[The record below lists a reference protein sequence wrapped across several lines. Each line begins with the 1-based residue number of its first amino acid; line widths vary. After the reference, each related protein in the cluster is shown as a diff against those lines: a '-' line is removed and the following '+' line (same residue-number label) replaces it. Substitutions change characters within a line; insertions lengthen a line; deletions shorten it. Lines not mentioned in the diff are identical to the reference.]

1 METCF
6 NIFIWIT
13 TVWFA
18 NLWAFFFFFHLRSLQ
33 RALDRR
39 LYLLLYGKASGA
51 PSDKPVWHFP
61 EKVYETEET
70 LRMVR
75 VAIFFS
81 CLFFLLCLSLFS
93 FLFILTLTVCSVQRL
108 HWNLWLETF
117 PTHILLEMLRWVI
130 WLYSQQRMSQTL
142 HLLRYIFLILVLL
155 CSDFCQ
161 NVYGSIMVAI
171 HVTY

>member
-1 METCF
+1 MDCYSLIRKF
-6 NIFIWIT
+6 MS
-13 TVWFA
+13 
-18 NLWAFFFFFHLRSLQ
+18 FFFLGLFHLRSLQ

-70 LRMVR
+70 LRKVR
-75 VAIFFS
+75 VAIFIAASSSFS
-81 CLFFLLCLSLFS
+81 VSPSFLFFS
-93 FLFILTLTVCSVQRL
+93 FLFILTLTVCSVRRL

-155 CSDFCQ
+155 CSGFCQ